1 MNVKTIVL
9 ISALFFTGCSA
20 TRLTYQPQEH
30 SDVSKSIK
38 ILKDSLSYQPPNH
51 AVKSVEVR
59 PDFFKIVG
67 SNHRINNIHFDS
79 IGNIDFHEKNE
90 WKIVTIRG
98 KRRRILYRLYVKDRT
113 IAQNFINAV
122 YTLQN
127 HHKDLVAILRGPA
140 NPSSDVNNIT
150 KEIVVLPEKKSK
162 ETPIPLRK
170 EDIERIESM
179 RELDL
184 ISEKEYQKMS
194 PSKILLNSS
203 EEMEKLEAMKT
214 LGLISEAEYKDKVD
228 LLKK

>member
-1 MNVKTIVL
+1 MNVKIIVL

-30 SDVSKSIK
+30 SDVSKSINV
-38 ILKDSLSYQPPNH
+38 LKDSLNYQSPNH

-79 IGNIDFHEKNE
+79 IGNIDFHKKNE

-98 KRRRILYRLYVKDRT
+98 KNRRILYRLYVKDRT

-127 HHKDLVAILRGPA
+127 HHEDLVAILRGPT
-140 NPSSDVNNIT
+140 NPSSDVDNIT
-150 KEIVVLPEKKSK
+150 KKTVVLPEKKPK

-194 PSKILLNSS
+194 SRKIILNSS
-203 EEMEKLEAMKT
+203 EKMEKLEAMKT
-214 LGLISEAEYKDKVD
+214 LGLISEEDYQKRI
-228 LLKK
+228 LKIK